1 MRFRSQGLSMA
12 NSEKPVSGVVT
23 CGHCNNRAP
32 MKIVATHSQ
41 VESKSDSTSNES
53 WDLGDVYELL
63 LCPSC
68 NKVTLRKYFWHEMM
82 EPDEISIKLLY
93 PVDKSPLGLPAS
105 IQEAYDDALQV
116 RTVNVNAYAV
126 LIGRVLEM
134 VCDDRNAAGKDLYAK
149 LHDLAIRG
157 EIPDKLLGIANS
169 LRNLRN
175 VGAHA
180 SLGKLTKTEAPI
192 LDDLCKAILEYVYS
206 APFLA
211 KQAEDRLEQLKK
223 VNQIKKGVVK
233 P

>member
-1 MRFRSQGLSMA
+1 MA
-12 NSEKPVSGVVT
+12 NSEKRVSGVVQ

-32 MKIVATHSQ
+32 MEIVATHSQ
-41 VESKSDSTSNES
+41 VKDKFDPISKES

-82 EPDEISIKLLY
+82 EPDEVSIRVLY

-105 IQEAYDDALQV
+105 IQEAYNDALQV
-116 RTVNVNAYAV
+116 RTVNANAYAV

-134 VCDDRNAAGKDLYAK
+134 VCDDRNATGKELYAK
-149 LHDLAIRG
+149 LQDIAVKG
-157 EIPDKLLGIANS
+157 EIPDKLVGTANS

-180 SLGKLTKTEAPI
+180 SLGKLTEAEIPI

-206 APFLA
+206 ASFLA
-211 KQAEDRLEQLKK
+211 KQAEDRLDHLKK
-223 VNQIKKGVVK
+223 ANQAKKAAVK